1 MIMLMLLLNML
12 MMLLIMLMRMTI
24 MLTTM
29 ILMLML
35 MITLM
40 LLMILTMMGIKFIDK
55 HDSLA
60 KVLDFAKS
68 TKPIKLLQRDKN

>member
-1 MIMLMLLLNML
+1 MMLMFYAYADVYADADF
-12 MMLLIMLMRMTI
+12 T
-24 MLTTM
+24 
-29 ILMLML
+29 LML